1 MVISVLGITMINVVQ
16 GSTHALAGS
25 FKKKNQF
32 MNMDFVHV
40 GEVTVSC

>member
-1 MVISVLGITMINVVQ
+1 MWLEGAHMHLLAHLKN
-16 GSTHALAGS
+16 THR
-25 FKKKNQF
+25 F